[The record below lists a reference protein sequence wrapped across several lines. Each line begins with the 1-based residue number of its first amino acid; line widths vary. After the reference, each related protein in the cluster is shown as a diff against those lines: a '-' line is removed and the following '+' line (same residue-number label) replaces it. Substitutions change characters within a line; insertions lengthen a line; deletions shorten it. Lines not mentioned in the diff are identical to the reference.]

1 MRRRERPPRG
11 SVLIAMLWMLMA
23 MSILC
28 ISFAKTVRV
37 EANAVSNTRGLT
49 QAYYLAQAGIS
60 ETIYKLVVYR
70 LEGGVSSFSAE
81 TELEPRDIDRGRVIL
96 HTDVADVT
104 VEIFDEDGKININR
118 ANKDLLL
125 SLLLGLGL
133 GDDRA
138 DIISDSILDWCDI
151 DEDYHANGA
160 ESDYYLGLE
169 NPYAA
174 KNGPMDTIEELLLVR
189 EVDPQL
195 FYGYT
200 YEDESGSLRHMPGLN
215 QCVSVYG
222 SGSGVNINSAP
233 YTVLL
238 SIGFPPEMARRIIA
252 ERQER
257 PFKDQQDFNTRV
269 PESPGMEQLKAPIV
283 TRPPVQSSYFSLI
296 STAKM
301 HNSKLQKTILAIV
314 RLNPRFPLKHSIVYW
329 NENYQTQTA
338 DFELME
344 EQGLP

>member
-1 MRRRERPPRG
+1 
-11 SVLIAMLWMLMA
+11 MLWMLMA

-37 EANAVSNTRGLT
+37 EANAVANTRGLT
-49 QAYYLAQAGIS
+49 QAYYLAQAGLS

-81 TELEPRDIDRGRVIL
+81 AELEPRDIDLGKVVL
-96 HTDVADVT
+96 HTDVADVE
-104 VEIFDEDGKININR
+104 VEIYDEDGKININR

-125 SLLLGLGL
+125 GLLLNLGVP
-133 GDDRA
+133 DDRA

-160 ESDYYLGLE
+160 ESDYYLALE
-169 NPYAA
+169 APYAA

-189 EVDPQL
+189 EVDARL

-200 YEDESGSLRHMPGLN
+200 YEDESGTLRQMPGLN

-222 SGSGVNINSAP
+222 SGGGVNVNSAP

-238 SIGFPPEMARRIIA
+238 GIGFPPEMAQRIIT

-257 PFKDQQDFNTRV
+257 PFKDQQDFNIRV
-269 PESPGMEQLKAPIV
+269 PESPGMEQLKAPVV
-283 TRPPVQSSYFSLI
+283 TRPPVQSSFFSLV

-301 HNSKLQKTILAIV
+301 KNSKLQKTILAIV
-314 RLNPRFPLKHSIVYW
+314 RLNPRYPLKHSIVYW
-329 NENYQTQTA
+329 NENYQMQKP
-338 DFELME
+338 DFEFSKGQE
-344 EQGLP
+344 PQ

>member
-1 MRRRERPPRG
+1 MQPGRRTRRG
-11 SVLIAMLWMLMA
+11 SVLIAMLWMLTA

-60 ETIYKLVVYR
+60 ETIYKLIVFR
-70 LEGGVSSFSAE
+70 LEGGGSSFSAE
-81 TELEPRDIDRGRVIL
+81 AELEPRDIDLGKVML
-96 HTDVADVT
+96 HADVADVE
-104 VEIFDEDGKININR
+104 VAIHDEDGKININR

-125 SLLLGLGL
+125 SLLVGLGL
-133 GDDRA
+133 ADDRA

-151 DEDYHANGA
+151 DDDYHANGA
-160 ESDYYLGLE
+160 ESEYYLSLE

-189 EVDPQL
+189 EIDPQL

-200 YEDESGSLRHMPGLN
+200 YEDASGNLRHMPGLN

-222 SGSGVNINSAP
+222 SGAGVNINSAP

-238 SIGFPPEMARRIIA
+238 TIGFPPEMARRIIV

-269 PESPGMEQLKAPIV
+269 PESPGMEQLKTPIV

-301 HNSKLQKTILAIV
+301 KNSKLQKTILAIV
-314 RLNPRFPLKHSIVYW
+314 RLNPRYPLKHSIVYW
-329 NENYQTQTA
+329 NENYQVEQA
-338 DFELME
+338 DFELSE